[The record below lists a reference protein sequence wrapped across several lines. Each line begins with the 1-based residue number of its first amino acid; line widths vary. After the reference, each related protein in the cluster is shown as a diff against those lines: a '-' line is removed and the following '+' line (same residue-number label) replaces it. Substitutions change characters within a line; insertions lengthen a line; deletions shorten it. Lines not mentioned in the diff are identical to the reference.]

1 MFKKHLIFCLI
12 CFVFVTAN
20 AQYFSTK
27 IEGHV
32 YSKGGDVVAIH
43 VSNISVQRATITN
56 AKGFFT
62 ISAKLNDTLVFTA
75 VQFKKKLIVVNNEI
89 LKNKILNVWL
99 ETVLTQLDEV
109 VVRPY
114 NLTGELDRDMKNLKI
129 GPIVTASTLDLPNA
143 QVKPPTQSQR
153 KLYAARTWDA
163 KLYGLAI
170 TAKLDPLFNYFSG
183 RTKMLNE
190 RVAREAKYKKIKK
203 IRKFFADSL
212 YIKDLKIPQTRIID
226 FVYFCEVD
234 SSFFKTVAIED
245 KLQLWQFMKK
255 KSLIYR
261 KNNSLD

>member
-1 MFKKHLIFCLI
+1 M

-32 YSKGGDVVAIH
+32 YNKDGDVAAIH
-43 VSNISVQRATITN
+43 VSNISVQRGTITN
-56 AKGFFT
+56 AKGFFA

-89 LKNKILNVWL
+89 LKSKILNVRL

-114 NLTGELDRDMKNLKI
+114 NLSGELDRDMKNLKI
-129 GPIVTASTLDLPNA
+129 GPVVTASTLDLPNA
-143 QVKPPTQSQR
+143 YIKPPTQSER
-153 KLYAARTWDA
+153 KLYAARTWDY
-163 KLYGLAI
+163 KI
-170 TAKLDPLFNYFSG
+170 VSIKLDPLANYFSG

-190 RVAREAKYKKIKK
+190 RIAREAKYKKIKK

-212 YIKDLKIPQTRIID
+212 YIIDLKIPQTRIDD
-226 FVYFCEVD
+226 FVFFCEVD
-234 SSFFKTVAIED
+234 SSFNDTVAIED
-245 KLQLWQFMKK
+245 KLQLWQFMKN